1 MSNLVVSHDTGYDI
15 TIYRDVSC
23 DITPDHP
30 QTTGKQTRKLVAV
43 YSLFWLSVFA
53 LVLDSLSSVPPSAG
67 HTIELTAPSANKNSN
82 PVPAGLGL
90 LPERMY
96 VGFCFICLFFST
108 SFFFLSLS
116 VLPSWY
122 P

>member
-1 MSNLVVSHDTGYDI
+1 MRYHTGSP
-15 TIYRDVSC
+15 RNNR
-23 DITPDHP
+23 
-30 QTTGKQTRKLVAV
+30 QETRNLVAV
-43 YSLFWLSVFA
+43 YCLFWFSVFA
-53 LVLDSLSSVPPSAG
+53 LFLASLSSVPPSAG